1 MKLAAVFLAAS
12 LPFSP
17 AAASAAAHSLAVRV
31 FNGDVPYGHAVLV
44 KDGERAEF
52 SRMVN
57 SRRLS
62 FSGGL
67 TRSGR
72 GLYRL
77 EYEVALSSGPE
88 VRTRSFRAGGSLS
101 LMRGSRITAVA
112 CGPWRL
118 RFELDAGRGAEGK
131 KDTPWSLRSSGNYH
145 LTARALS
152 GDYPEDCRLVLR
164 ADGQYSVSDSLG
176 EAGKSYSFTFGGVLS
191 YGPGGELMLQY
202 QAENALDRD
211 AAPLSAGGD
220 ERLALGKSRT
230 VKAREG
236 DISGLSMRFLL
247 LGRPGIFAGA
257 RGAISPEKP
266 AGQRQEK
273 KAKEKYGTVEL
284 LQ

>member
-12 LPFSP
+12 MPFSP
-17 AAASAAAHSLAVRV
+17 AAASAAGHSLAVRV

-44 KDGERAEF
+44 RDGERAEF

-57 SRRLS
+57 SRSLS

-77 EYEVALSSGPE
+77 EYEVSLSSGPE
-88 VRTRSFRAGGSLS
+88 VRTRSFRTSGSLS

-118 RFELDAGRGAEGK
+118 RFELDAGRGAESK
-131 KDTPWSLRSSGNYH
+131 KDTPWNLRSSGNYH
-145 LTARALS
+145 LAAKALS

-164 ADGQYSVSDSLG
+164 AGAQYSVSDSLS
-176 EAGKSYSFTFGGVLS
+176 EAGKSYSFTFGGGLS
-191 YGPGGELMLQY
+191 YGPGGEPMLQY
-202 QAENALDRD
+202 QAENALDGD
-211 AAPLSAGGD
+211 AAPLSAGGA
-220 ERLALGKSRT
+220 ERLPLGRPR
-230 VKAREG
+230 VVNAREG
-236 DISGLSMRFLL
+236 DLSGLSMRFLL
-247 LGRPGIFAGA
+247 LGRPGIFAGG
-257 RGAISPEKP
+257 RGASLPEKP
-266 AGQRQEK
+266 AGQHQERK
-273 KAKEKYGTVEL
+273 TKEKYGTVEL